1 MATGVTTQHPFSE
14 NPYITL
20 AEYKNAPTSIDYD
33 NLVVGGN
40 AGAQDAELSNAI
52 LRASSFMN
60 EFLNQNL
67 NATTQIENQRVRIT
81 GQGTIALHPNNNPII
96 SLQSFSYGADPLSLV
111 TIPDPSKVWF
121 EDQQIIIPLASM
133 STTYSSQGPLA
144 FGPYGAPRQQVY
156 VTYQYTSGYVNNLI
170 ATATA
175 AATSMTVQTADG
187 IVPGM
192 TLRIYDGA
200 SSERVVVASN
210 YTYGS
215 TTVPLTSALAYTHA
229 SGVAFGNLPQTIKE
243 ACILITTAFLK
254 VRGDR
259 SLTMGITTQAASN
272 GSGQQLY
279 GAEIDMALEM
289 LNLYRRV
296 R

>member
-1 MATGVTTQHPFSE
+1 
-14 NPYITL
+14 
-20 AEYKNAPTSIDYD
+20 
-33 NLVVGGN
+33 
-40 AGAQDAELSNAI
+40 
-52 LRASSFMN
+52 
-60 EFLNQNL
+60 L
-67 NATTQIENQRVRIT
+67 NASTQVENQRVRIT
-81 GQGTIALHPNNNPII
+81 GQGTIALHPNNSPII

-111 TIPDPSKVWF
+111 SIPDPSKVWF

-133 STTYSSQGPLA
+133 GSTYSSQGPLA

-156 VTYQYTSGYVNNLI
+156 TRYQYTSGYVNNLI
-170 ATATA
+170 ASATA

-187 IVPGM
+187 IIAGM

-200 SSERVVVASN
+200 NSEKVVVASN

-229 SGVAFGNLPQTIKE
+229 SGVTFGNLPQTIKQ

-259 SLTMGITTQAASN
+259 SLTMGITTQPSGN
-272 GSGQQLY
+272 ISGQQLY
-279 GAEIDMALEM
+279 GAEIDMALQM
-289 LNLYRRV
+289 LSLYKRMR
-296 R
+296 

>member
-259 SLTMGITTQAASN
+259 SLTMAITTQPSGN

>member
-1 MATGVTTQHPFSE
+1 MATGVTNQNPFFE
-14 NPYITL
+14 NPYITV
-20 AEYKNAPTSIDYD
+20 AEYKNAPTAIDFD

-40 AGAQDAELSNAI
+40 AQAQDAELANAI

-60 EFLNQNL
+60 EYLNQSL
-67 NATTQIENQRVRIT
+67 NASTQIENQRVRIT
-81 GQGTIALHPNNNPII
+81 NQGTIALHPNNNPVV
-96 SLQSFSYGADPLSLV
+96 SLQSFSYGASPNSLV
-111 TIPDPSKVWF
+111 SLPDPSLAWF
-121 EDQQIIIPLASM
+121 EDQQIIIPLANM
-133 STTYSSQGPLA
+133 ATTYSSQGPLA

-192 TLRIYDGA
+192 RLRIYDGA
-200 SSERVVVASN
+200 SSERVTVASN

-215 TTVPLTSALAYTHA
+215 TTVPLTSALAFTHA
-229 SGVAFGNLPQTIKE
+229 SGVSFGNLPQTIKE
-243 ACILITTAFLK
+243 ACILVTTAFLK

-259 SLTMGITTQAASN
+259 SLTMNVTTQPTSN
-272 GSGQQLY
+272 VAGGALFGS
-279 GAEIDMALEM
+279 EIELALKM
-289 LNLYRRV
+289 LDLYRRM

>member
-1 MATGVTTQHPFSE
+1 MATGVTTQHPFFE

-40 AGAQDAELSNAI
+40 SAAQDAELSNAI

-60 EFLNQNL
+60 EFVGQNL
-67 NATTQIENQRVRIT
+67 NASTQIENQRVRIT

-96 SLQSFSYGADPLSLV
+96 SLQSFSYGADPLNLV
-111 TIPDPSKVWF
+111 TISDPSKVWF
-121 EDQQIIIPLASM
+121 ENQQIIIPLASM
-133 STTYSSQGPLA
+133 SPTYSSQGPLA

-156 VTYQYTSGYVNNLI
+156 ATYQYTSGYVNNLI

-175 AATSMTVQTADG
+175 AASSMTVQTADG

-215 TTVPLTSALAYTHA
+215 TTVPLTSALAFTHA

-259 SLTMGITTQAASN
+259 SLTMGITTQPSGN

-289 LNLYRRV
+289 LSLYRRI